1 MAHIYTYDEIKKEF
15 EDRDYILLTDHKLKC
30 NEKYEYICKKHQEK
44 GSQFIDWGHFH
55 CSAHG
60 CSFCGR
66 KSVMMQEEKIYQNI
80 TGKNWQKAKVLST

>member
-30 NEKYEYICKKHQEK
+30 NEKYEYICKKHQDK
-44 GSQFIDWGHFH
+44 GSQFIDWGIFIVAPMDVHF
-55 CSAHG
+55 ADE
-60 CSFCGR
+60 